1 MQIKSLSAVGFRN
14 FNSIQA
20 EFCDGVNIILGD
32 NGSGKTNLLEAVHT
46 LCLGRS
52 QRGAGD
58 QVLLSKGSDVYRLQG
73 ELSNENEICEVTAAY
88 QRGGRKK
95 LTIDGLQA
103 RLSEL
108 YERFSVVS
116 AGPEDNAVV
125 AGSPSVRRSFLDIH
139 LSQLSTSYLSD
150 LSDYQRAL
158 AQKNAALKAE
168 RDSSP
173 FDSIM
178 VTVGSRIMYARA
190 KFVTDVNQS
199 AGEFYHKLSS
209 SEALEIEYRP
219 SVSFDLLQLDTKA
232 IASSMEIRIEQMRRR
247 ETALQ
252 TALVG
257 PHRDDI
263 QFDLGDLPARSYGS
277 QGEWRSIAIAL
288 KLAIFHILKERR
300 GQTPILLLDEVFA
313 ELDAKRCS
321 ALIDAF
327 GDLGQLFLTTAVT
340 PPEAL
345 KQDSRNFEIVAGKVE
360 MVG

>member
-14 FNSIQA
+14 LNSIHA
-20 EFCDGVNIILGD
+20 EFSGGVNILSGD
-32 NGSGKTNLLEAVHT
+32 NGSGKTNLLEAIHT

-58 QVLLSKGSDVYRLQG
+58 QVLLGQGSDVYRLQG
-73 ELSNENEICEVTAAY
+73 ELVSENEICEVTAAY

-108 YERFSVVS
+108 YERFNVVS

-158 AQKNAALKAE
+158 AQKNAALKTE

-173 FDSIM
+173 FDAIM
-178 VTVGSRIMYARA
+178 VAVGSRIMHARA
-190 KFVTDVNQS
+190 KFITNLNQS
-199 AGEFYHKLSS
+199 AGEMYFRLSS
-209 SEALEIEYRP
+209 SEELGIEYRP
-219 SVSFDLLQLDTKA
+219 SVVFDQLESNA
-232 IASSMEIRIEQMRRR
+232 ESIASSMETRIEQMHRR

-263 QFDLGDLPARSYGS
+263 QFDLANLPARSHGS
-277 QGEWRSIAIAL
+277 QGQWRSIAIAL
-288 KLAIFHILKERR
+288 KLAVFHILKERR

-313 ELDAKRCS
+313 ELDAKRCH

-327 GDLGQLFLTTAVT
+327 GNLGQLFLTTAVA

-345 KQDSRNFEIVAGKVE
+345 MKDSRTFHIVAGEME

>member
-1 MQIKSLSAVGFRN
+1 MQLKSLSAVGFRN
-14 FNSIQA
+14 FASIQA
-20 EFCDGVNIILGD
+20 EFCDGVNIISGD

-58 QVLLSKGSDVYRLQG
+58 QVLLGQGLDVYRLQG
-73 ELSNENEICEVTAAY
+73 ELSNEKEICEVTAAY

-95 LTIDGLQA
+95 LTIDGLSA

-125 AGSPSVRRSFLDIH
+125 SGSPSVRRSFLDIH
-139 LSQLSTSYLSD
+139 LSQFNLNYLTN

-173 FDSIM
+173 FDAIM
-178 VTVGSRIMYARA
+178 VAVGSHIMHARA
-190 KFVTDVNQS
+190 KFVADINQS
-199 AGEFYHKLSS
+199 AGEFYHKFSS
-209 SEALEIEYRP
+209 GKELEIEYRP
-219 SVSFDLLQLDTKA
+219 SVSFDQLQSDTKA
-232 IASSMEIRIEQMRRR
+232 IASNMEIRIEQMRRR

-263 QFDLGDLPARSYGS
+263 QFDLGDLPARSHGS

-313 ELDAKRCS
+313 ELDAKRCR
-321 ALIDAF
+321 ALIEAF
-327 GDLGQLFLTTAVT
+327 GDLGQLFLTTAVAA
-340 PPEAL
+340 PEAL
-345 KQDSRNFEIVAGKVE
+345 MQDSRSFHIVAGELEKV
-360 MVG
+360 G

>member
-14 FNSIQA
+14 FSSIQV
-20 EFCDGVNIILGD
+20 EFGDGVNIISGD
-32 NGSGKTNLLEAVHT
+32 NGSGKTNLLEAIHT

-58 QVLLSKGSDVYRLQG
+58 QVLLSQGADVYRLQG
-73 ELSNENEICEVTAAY
+73 VLANENEICDVTAAY

-108 YERFSVVS
+108 YERFCVVS

-139 LSQLSTSYLSD
+139 LSQLSISYLSD

-158 AQKNAALKAE
+158 AQKNAALKSE

-173 FDSIM
+173 FDTIM
-178 VTVGSRIMYARA
+178 VALGSRIMLARA
-190 KFVTDVNQS
+190 RFITDLNKL
-199 AGEFYHKLSS
+199 AGEFCHRLSS
-209 SEALEIEYRP
+209 NEQLAIEYRP
-219 SVSFDLLQLDTKA
+219 SVSFDQTEADTAA
-232 IASSMEIRIEQMRRR
+232 IASCMEASLQQMHRR
-247 ETALQ
+247 ETAVRA
-252 TALVG
+252 ALVG

-263 QFDLGDLPARSYGS
+263 YFGLNDLPARSHGS
-277 QGEWRSIAIAL
+277 QGQWRSIAIAL
-288 KLAIFHILKERR
+288 KLAVFHILKERR

-313 ELDAKRCS
+313 ELDAKRCA
-321 ALIDAF
+321 ALVNAF
-327 GDLGQLFLTTAVT
+327 GGLGQLFLTTAVAL
-340 PPEAL
+340 PESL
-345 KQDSRNFEIVAGKVE
+345 KQDSRNIEIVAGEVKV
-360 MVG
+360 VG

>member
-1 MQIKSLSAVGFRN
+1 MQLKSLSVVGFRN
-14 FNSIQA
+14 LASIQI
-20 EFCDGVNIILGD
+20 EFCDGVNIISGD

-58 QVLLSKGSDVYRLQG
+58 QVLLGQGSDVYRLQG

-88 QRGGRKK
+88 QRGGRKR
-95 LTIDGLQA
+95 LTIDGLSA
-103 RLSEL
+103 KLSEL
-108 YERFSVVS
+108 YERFCVVS

-125 AGSPSVRRSFLDIH
+125 AGSPAVRRSFLDIH

-158 AQKNAALKAE
+158 AQKNAALKTK

-173 FDSIM
+173 FDTIM
-178 VTVGSRIMYARA
+178 VAVGSRIMHARA
-190 KFVTDVNQS
+190 RFIIDVNQL

-209 SEALEIEYRP
+209 SENLKIEYQP
-219 SVSFDLLQLDTKA
+219 SVLFDQLQSETEA
-232 IASSMEIRIEQMRRR
+232 IASNMEIRLEQMHRR
-247 ETALQ
+247 ETILQ

-257 PHRDDI
+257 PHRDNI
-263 QFDLGDLPARSYGS
+263 QFDLGDLPARSHGS

-300 GQTPILLLDEVFA
+300 DQTPILLLDEVFA

-327 GDLGQLFLTTAVT
+327 GDLGQLFLTTAVAV
-340 PPEAL
+340 PEPL
-345 KQDSRNFEIVAGKVE
+345 RQHSLSFKIVAGKVE
-360 MVG
+360 GVG